1 MVQLVASMS
10 GVVLGGVVEVVCSNL
25 TGGEILTTYIGSVD

>member
-1 MVQLVASMS
+1 MAQLVASMAV
-10 GVVLGGVVEVVCSNL
+10 VVLGCVVEVICSNL